1 VVVRDPSRWQPRR
14 WLTAAVTERLPY
26 KAAALFLAL
35 VLWLVVSAEEPT
47 EDLVPVRV
55 ALLLDSS
62 LTLVSPRPVVQ
73 ALVVGRGRELLK
85 LYATPPVIRRVL
97 PADVDDSVQFD
108 LRPVDVDLPEGID
121 AIVRDVQPRT
131 IALRFSATAERRFP
145 VRSALTVR
153 AADGVRVTGTPSF
166 SPESVTVVGP
176 RRALRIFDNVWTVRE
191 TVTVADSMPHTA
203 RIDTTRVRGRV
214 RPTRVTYTVPVEAV
228 EPPDTLPPPDSLPP
242 ASHTTRPRAGR
253 ASPAPRP

>member
-1 VVVRDPSRWQPRR
+1 MAPLDRPRWQPRR
-14 WLTAAVTERLPY
+14 WLVAAFTERLPY

-85 LYATPPVIRRVL
+85 LYATPPVVRRVL
-97 PADVDDSVQFD
+97 PADVDDSVRFD

-121 AIVRDVQPRT
+121 AIVRDVQPRMFV
-131 IALRFSATAERRFP
+131 LRFSSTAERRFP
-145 VRSALTVR
+145 VRSALSVR
-153 AADGVRVTGTPSF
+153 AAEGVRVTGVPSF

-176 RRALRIFDNVWTVRE
+176 RRSLRQVEGVWTVGD
-191 TVTVADSMPHTA
+191 TVTIADSLPRTV
-203 RIDTTRVRGRV
+203 RIDTARVRGRV
-214 RPTRVTYTVPVEAV
+214 RPTRVTFTVPVELL
-228 EPPDTLPPPDSLPP
+228 PPADTLPAALPGTPAAAPATAPPGAP
-242 ASHTTRPRAGR
+242 ARTARP
-253 ASPAPRP
+253 